1 MKIKSLI
8 KSVPTLNSRAN
19 YEFYRLFSRKSDAF
33 NQKLDLLGSIDC
45 IQDVSA
51 LEQFR
56 AAIDSGECFYTTDA
70 NRSNSIIYGIWDSIF
85 GSVADY
91 PVYRL
96 PAVEHGLIFP
106 AQQFTDTLFT
116 ARPSLVTF
124 GRYRYEILRSKVR
137 KPVFMVG
144 PYIAY
149 AEPYYDKEKRNKLKK
164 KNGRTLQVL
173 PAHGTDESGVTR
185 AQDSDIAKVRMLAK
199 DYQTVIVNAFWWNI
213 NDPIIKKFAAEGYHI
228 SSAGFRDD
236 VRFLSRLRTLIEL
249 ADLVVGDDVGTHVG
263 YTLALGV
270 PYHQIP
276 LGTSVDPP
284 RGVSQYEYRRVEGI
298 KSNLGS
304 LFLEANEILSDQV
317 EVCEPFWGFS
327 CLRSREELK
336 AIAEISA
343 HIGELSHDW
352 SLGFARA
359 SKHALREYEESDLMK
374 YVLLSEALR

>member
-1 MKIKSLI
+1 MI
-8 KSVPTLNSRAN
+8 A
-19 YEFYRLFSRKSDAF
+19 
-33 NQKLDLLGSIDC
+33 LGC
-45 IQDVSA
+45 
-51 LEQFR
+51 
-56 AAIDSGECFYTTDA
+56 
-70 NRSNSIIYGIWDSIF
+70 
-85 GSVADY
+85 
-91 PVYRL
+91 
-96 PAVEHGLIFP
+96 
-106 AQQFTDTLFT
+106 
-116 ARPSLVTF
+116 
-124 GRYRYEILRSKVR
+124 
-137 KPVFMVG
+137 
-144 PYIAY
+144 
-149 AEPYYDKEKRNKLKK
+149 NK
-164 KNGRTLQVL
+164 
-173 PAHGTDESGVTR
+173 H
-185 AQDSDIAKVRMLAK
+185 
-199 DYQTVIVNAFWWNI
+199 
-213 NDPIIKKFAAEGYHI
+213 DPIIKKFAAEGYHI